1 MSDPLAEAPRSA
13 ALRLPPELEA
23 FFARTEPSGSASSR
37 ERHTWTRREVAVAR
51 TLPEFPPVRTV
62 AELFTTS
69 TLALLWELG
78 CTDRLRSRTARR
90 SRREGPQSVN
100 TRLARWSSLNRLLEA
115 SGCAAELPPRPQ
127 PAPRV
132 VPIDPDEGV
141 RVADEI
147 EPRRQRRFG
156 ERDLKMVRLLAVV
169 GLILDTGA
177 RTAELHALRW
187 DDFGPELSTVTLVRY
202 GPGANVEVPP
212 LREVYALSRRTREA
226 LEDWRTERDAL
237 AAGIQGADEGKV
249 WVTLSAS
256 RSGPPGR
263 SLALGGLARTY
274 NTVIDLLEA
283 WTGTS
288 LPPHL
293 KDLSLARAECVTP
306 LSSQPLS

>member
-1 MSDPLAEAPRSA
+1 MSDLHPESQRPAAPR
-13 ALRLPPELEA
+13 LPAELDA
-23 FFARTEPSGSASSR
+23 FFACTEPTGSASSR
-37 ERHTWTRREVAVAR
+37 ERHAWTRREVAVAL
-51 TLPEFPPVRTV
+51 TLPDFPQVSTV
-62 AELFTTS
+62 ADLFTTP

-78 CTDRLRSRTARR
+78 CADRLRTRTARR

-100 TRLARWSSLNRLLEA
+100 TRLARWSSLSRLLEA
-115 SGCAAELPPRPQ
+115 SGCSAELPPRPQ
-127 PAPRV
+127 PDPPV
-132 VPIDPDEGV
+132 VPLSPDEGV

-147 EPRRQRRFG
+147 EPRLHRRFG
-156 ERDLKMVRLLAVV
+156 GRDLKMVRLLAVV

-187 DDFGPELSTVTLVRY
+187 DDFGPELRTVTLVRH
-202 GPGANVEVPP
+202 GPGANFDVPA
-212 LREVYALSRRTREA
+212 LREVYALSPRTRDA
-226 LEDWRTERDAL
+226 LEDWRAERDTL

-249 WVTLSAS
+249 WVTLSSS

-283 WTGTS
+283 WSETS

-293 KDLSLARAECVTP
+293 KDLSLARAQCVVP
-306 LSSQPLS
+306 LSSEPQL